1 MVTTIAFVKK
11 TAAELKKASVKLFQG
26 EITVSKRECWLIGVI
41 LLLTGIAIGL
51 INAPLTHGVN
61 ISMFSNNGNNSGNG
75 NGNGTDCG
83 TDNGADNGGNSLV
96 PRDNNKLCKPN
107 SKKEKNKCRCGRK
120 EYGNQ

>member
-11 TAAELKKASVKLFQG
+11 TAAELKKASVKFFQG
-26 EITVSKRECWLIGVI
+26 EITVSKRECWLVGII

-75 NGNGTDCG
+75 NGNGNG
-83 TDNGADNGGNSLV
+83 TDNGDDS
-96 PRDNNKLCKPN
+96 PIHTDKDKLCQPN
-107 SKKEKNKCRCGRK
+107 SKKGKNKCRCGRK
-120 EYGNQ
+120 EYDNQ